1 MSNSSWSTVTGNLYK
16 GILIQV
22 CCNIAA
28 VIFGWLASAN
38 DAAGLFSMQ
47 APSWGFWDFLEL
59 AANIGAIY
67 GFWVFFANLKP
78 WKALANEND
87 AKPIGSIYTAT
98 MLQIVAIVIGFIP
111 LIGFFGIILNIV
123 AWILL
128 LMAYNNLKVSTTFP
142 ATAKDGANK
151 LFLAMIISLVGA
163 ILSIIP
169 LIGIIGDILAIAAF
183 FMNLQGWSLIAK
195 SEQPK

>member
-1 MSNSSWSTVTGNLYK
+1 MSNLSWSTVTGNLYK

-28 VIFGWLASAN
+28 VIFGWIASAN
-38 DAAGLFSMQ
+38 DAAGLFSME
-47 APSWGFWDFLEL
+47 APSWGFWDFMEL
-59 AANIGAIY
+59 AANVGAIY
-67 GFWVFFANLKP
+67 GFWFFFSNLNP

-87 AKPIGSIYTAT
+87 AKSIGSIYTAT
-98 MLQIVAIVIGFIP
+98 ILQIAAIIVGFIP
-111 LIGFFGIILNIV
+111 FLGIVGTILNIV

-151 LFLAMIISLVGA
+151 LFLAMIIALVGA
-163 ILSIIP
+163 VLSIIP
-169 LIGIIGDILAIAAF
+169 IIGIIGAIMAIVAF
-183 FMNLQGWSLIAK
+183 IMNLMGWSLIAK